1 MTQIIVSLLLNV
13 IFCTIVYLVLK
24 RKFER
29 EMNPDTVLRQIR
41 NEVNEL
47 IIELNQ
53 TTERN
58 VSLIEERINQLNR
71 SIEES
76 DKRITLLKKEA
87 EQREDSEKVYS
98 HLNPRIIVKDQQP
111 LKKELTKREQVLDL
125 YGKGIDPKIIASK
138 LDVTIGEIELIVS
151 LGNGAG

>member
-87 EQREDSEKVYS
+87 EQREDSGRVYS
-98 HLNPRIIVKDQQP
+98 HLNPRTIVKDEQP